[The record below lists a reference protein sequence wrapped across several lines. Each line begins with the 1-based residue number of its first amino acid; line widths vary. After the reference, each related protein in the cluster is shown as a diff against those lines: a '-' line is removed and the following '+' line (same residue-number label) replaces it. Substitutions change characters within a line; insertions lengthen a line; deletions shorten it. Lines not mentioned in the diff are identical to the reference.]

1 MFQSNSSVLIYTL
14 TDDNGNLND
23 GTPHMRAIY
32 NAFNEHEIACN
43 TLTAQDS
50 GCSGTPNVAP
60 LITVTP
66 GNMQTIISW
75 TAASGASNYQVFR
88 SEGDVKKCNQGKV
101 KLTTTT
107 SLSFTD
113 TGLMNGRDYYYIVI
127 PKGPNASCFG
137 PSSSCM
143 MVKPTEAPVPTTPS
157 PTKKPSP
164 PTSSPTNQPT
174 KKCGNGFCDIDEHSA
189 SCQADC
195 ANVELDVRTNAG
207 RGAPGIMFWIKAD
220 SRDIALSGFKFF
232 TWGISSSAVEI
243 YTRIDKYTGF
253 EQIETGWVLASQGT
267 VQLNGD
273 NSLTEVTLTNQVT
286 VLSETT
292 QSFFIWIDGGNMKYD
307 AGSVEGAVLGSDS
320 FIEIYEGVGISGK
333 FAGSSE
339 TVWNPRIFSGIVRY
353 VDTASYCAMQSRVC

>member
-1 MFQSNSSVLIYTL
+1 MCFDLSASCSYTR

-60 LITVTP
+60 LVTVTP
-66 GNMQTIISW
+66 GNMQAVISW
-75 TAASGASNYQVFR
+75 TAVSGASNYQVFR

-113 TGLMNGRDYYYIVI
+113 AGLMNGRDYYYIVI
-127 PKGPNASCFG
+127 PKGPNDSCFG

-143 MVKPTEAPVPTTPS
+143 MVEPTETPVPTTPS

-164 PTSSPTNQPT
+164 PTTSPTNQPT
-174 KKCGNGFCDIDEHSA
+174 RKCGNGFCDIDEHSV

-195 ANVELDVRTNAG
+195 ANVELDVRTDAG

-220 SRDIALSGFKFF
+220 SRDISISGFKFL
-232 TWGISSSAVEI
+232 TWETTNNLIQI
-243 YTRIDKYTGF
+243 YTRPGKYTGF
-253 EQIETGWVLASQGT
+253 ELSETGWELVYEET
-267 VQLNGD
+267 VQLSGEA
-273 NSLTEVTLTNQVT
+273 SMTELRLTSKVT
-286 VLSETT
+286 VSSDET
-292 QSFFIWIDGGNMKYD
+292 QSFFIWIDDGNMKYD
-307 AGSVEGAVLGSDS
+307 AGTVEGAVLGSDS
-320 FIEIYEGVGISGK
+320 FIEFYEGVGITSK

-339 TVWNPRIFSGIVRY
+339 NVWSPRTFSGIVRY
-353 VDTASYCAMQSRVC
+353 ALRLNSPRNLTQS